1 MIKHIVM
8 WKLKNEAEGNSK
20 TRNIELVKEK
30 LLSLK
35 PVISQI
41 SSLEVGENFNASD
54 AAFDLVLITAHH
66 DKKALSGYIIHPSHK
81 DAAVFIGNVVAERKV
96 VDFEC

>member
-1 MIKHIVM
+1 MIKHVVM

-20 TRNIELVKEK
+20 SRNIELVKEK

-41 SSLEVGENFNASD
+41 SSLEVGENFNAI
-54 AAFDLVLITAHH
+54 LYRQG
-66 DKKALSGYIIHPSHK
+66 KN
-81 DAAVFIGNVVAERKV
+81 GN
-96 VDFEC
+96 C